1 MKKELPL
8 EGVCET
14 FVRLDVVTCI
24 RRVRQFGLPAGLLYA
39 VVYCP
44 IMPPCTMIYRSRL
57 YYTRLRP
64 YHTMSYH
71 TIPYHTMPCHAIPHH
86 SRPCH
91 TILGIATMQYSP
103 IITDAKSFG
112 LPIYTSCT
120 SHLQIITLHCTT
132 QHCATLTYIK
142 RQCITS
148 HDTTLHCIA
157 LHCID
162 MHCHAL
168 ACIACAPH
176 CNKIHYIPS
185 IQRRYTT
192 LYYEYLTVH
201 CTALG

>member
-1 MKKELPL
+1 
-8 EGVCET
+8 
-14 FVRLDVVTCI
+14 
-24 RRVRQFGLPAGLLYA
+24 
-39 VVYCP
+39 
-44 IMPPCTMIYRSRL
+44 
-57 YYTRLRP
+57 
-64 YHTMSYH
+64 
-71 TIPYHTMPCHAIPHH
+71 MPCHAIPHH

-201 CTALG
+201 CTALGWHCVLSASFHWISCHTIPYHTVPYHTTPDHSMPCHTTQTHTHTHPTAALAKHFSIRVYRGPSNKLE